1 MTPGVPNPILCDTV
15 TVFVSSGTVPLKK
28 KRNRTANRVLRETQ
42 VHQIA
47 GISAE
52 NRRRDLPTMQHS
64 CLPVNQK
71 LHFSSAM
78 DVIVPVFAASR
89 FVPQLTSG

>member
-1 MTPGVPNPILCDTV
+1 V
-15 TVFVSSGTVPLKK
+15 
-28 KRNRTANRVLRETQ
+28 RETQ

-52 NRRRDLPTMQHS
+52 NRRRDLPTMQQKR
-64 CLPVNQK
+64 LPLHYN

-78 DVIVPVFAASR
+78 DVTVPVFAVSR
-89 FVPQLTSG
+89 FVPQLMSG